1 MKRRTSPPPTISPD
15 LDLDESSIDSEFE
28 AEPAESD
35 AGEAVEAPKLTR
47 SERPSRS
54 ARKRDSH
61 DLQILGQ
68 QLLDLPASWLK
79 ELEMPER
86 LRDALD
92 DYRTTRT
99 FEGKRRQVQYIGKVI
114 RGVDV
119 EPLRE
124 AVASF
129 QLGHARDALSLHEA
143 EGWRTR
149 LLNDE
154 KQAMNE
160 WLLAYPNTDIQALR
174 ALLRQIRKDM
184 AAADEKPG
192 QTERHGRAY
201 RELFQFIKQTLKG
214 PGADAVPDEGMYDG
228 D

>member
-1 MKRRTSPPPTISPD
+1 M
-15 LDLDESSIDSEFE
+15 DLDESSIDSAFD
-28 AEPAESD
+28 AEESD
-35 AGEAVEAPKLTR
+35 TSSVESSDSGEAVEAPKLTR

-61 DLQILGQ
+61 DLQMLGQ

-79 ELEMPER
+79 DLEMPER

-92 DYRTTRT
+92 GYRTTRT
-99 FEGKRRQVQYIGKVI
+99 FEGKRRQVQFIGKVI
-114 RGVDV
+114 RSVDH

-129 QLGHARDALSLHEA
+129 QLGHARNALSLHEA

-149 LLNDE
+149 LLHDE
-154 KQAMNE
+154 KTAMNE
-160 WLLAYPNTDIQALR
+160 WLLAYPNTDTQALR

-214 PGADAVPDEGMYDG
+214 AGADAVPDEGMYDG